1 MPSRRLSRFI
11 VALALMATGCGQAAP
26 QAAPQAVPTVP
37 PASPAIR
44 QETRGPAPA
53 GVASPSPVSPER
65 IEGVIQNISGTQV
78 ALDNGRSFTVPS
90 SARVLRT
97 VPITAADLQPGQY
110 VAITARRQPDNTL
123 LASIVNIFPESLGQV
138 APGQRPMP
146 AGNLMT
152 NATIDQVEGTSFTV
166 SFTGGGAR
174 VQLAPDARIGR
185 FVEAS
190 AADLRPGDTITAQ
203 VQNDE
208 ARSVTILPSG
218 R

>member
-26 QAAPQAVPTVP
+26 QAAPTNP
-37 PASPAIR
+37 PAAPARSPAA
-44 QETRGPAPA
+44 QATAPA
-53 GVASPSPVSPER
+53 SVASPSPVSPER

-97 VPITAADLQPGQY
+97 MPLTAADLQPGQY
-110 VAITARRQPDNTL
+110 VAITAKQQPDNTL

-190 AADLRPGDTITAQ
+190 VADLRPGDTITAQ
-203 VQNDE
+203 VQDDE
-208 ARSVTILPSG
+208 ARSVTIQPSG